1 VSKLR
6 QYGGKRCHSATGLS
20 VALHIY
26 SMADQ
31 DKSRRG
37 FMKDITRTLLAISL
51 VLYALIALL
60 SMDRFRDNAR
70 SSPVDQEQRVSDVG
84 LRVGWRR

>member
-1 VSKLR
+1 
-6 QYGGKRCHSATGLS
+6 
-20 VALHIY
+20 
-26 SMADQ
+26 MADQ

-37 FMKDITRTLLAISL
+37 FMKDIARTLLAISL

-70 SSPVDQEQRVSDVG
+70 SSPVDQEQRISDVG
-84 LRVGWRR
+84 LRIGWRR